1 MPFSGG
7 QSIALYEVC
16 RAQKHDQRPIRA
28 LIRTAGIN
36 PIGLKWSRFVVAVD
50 AHGELVGCGQVKA
63 HRDGSQELASIAVK
77 RGWQRRGVATAV
89 VRELQGTY
97 GRPLWLTCMDRL
109 VPFYE
114 PFGFVE
120 ISDKEQMP
128 PYFQRAT
135 RLFNLYLKLT
145 RGTGRLAVMVWL

>member
-1 MPFSGG
+1 
-7 QSIALYEVC
+7 
-16 RAQKHDQRPIRA
+16 
-28 LIRTAGIN
+28 
-36 PIGLKWSRFVVAVD
+36 
-50 AHGELVGCGQVKA
+50 
-63 HRDGSQELASIAVK
+63 
-77 RGWQRRGVATAV
+77 
-89 VRELQGTY
+89 
-97 GRPLWLTCMDRL
+97 MDRL

-145 RGTGRLAVMVWL
+145 RGTGRLAVMVWRPLPDQILPHH